1 MDRMR
6 SLERLRDVLA
16 ENFRHWQTAEEGPGA
31 PRPAFTI
38 ALSREAGA
46 GGREVAREVGARLG
60 WPVYDRELLELIAR
74 EMEVPAR
81 LLERVDEKHKGWL
94 EEFFEAFSSAPAVGQ
109 DVYARRLGKVLL
121 SLSARGDCVILGR
134 AAAQFLPA
142 ATTLRVRLV
151 APREARVARAERR
164 LGVGREQAARWVETT
179 DRERDRFVRDHFRK
193 DPADPHLYD
202 LVLNTARFPP
212 AQCAELIA
220 CALER
225 IRAEAPAPATA

>member
-6 SLERLRDVLA
+6 ALERLRDVLA
-16 ENFRHWQTAEEGPGA
+16 ENFRHWQAAEESSGA

-46 GGREVAREVGARLG
+46 GGREVARELGARLG
-60 WPVYDRELLELIAR
+60 WPVYDRELLELIAK
-74 EMEVPAR
+74 EMEVPAS

-94 EEFFEAFSSAPAVGQ
+94 EELFEAISSTPAVGP
-109 DVYARRLGKVLL
+109 DVYASRLGKVLL
-121 SLSARGDCVILGR
+121 SLAARGDCVILGR
-134 AAAQFLPA
+134 AAAQILPA

-151 APREARVARAERR
+151 APREARIVRAERR
-164 LGVGREQAARWVETT
+164 LGVGREQAVRWVETT

-212 AQCAELIA
+212 AECAELIA
-220 CALER
+220 RALER
-225 IRAEAPAPATA
+225 IRAEAPVPATA